1 MFNQFYGLRQYNPG
15 ATNEEIDQEVERSF
29 ANWFRDYVYNPA
41 NNVGNQALIDLACG
55 PLMQVTTYNGYV
67 VNGFKF
73 QTEQHCIRKSTNNFG
88 VSIKGTSLSH
98 GDSLF
103 FGTLKE
109 IVEVEYPNIPLK
121 KVVLFNCEW
130 FDPTPNTG
138 TKLNSDS
145 GLAEVHSRK
154 RPRGTI
160 DNAYKHIETYQ
171 QDIIHVPTNDVS
183 VVQDEVEELLHVP
196 VVLTEV
202 NVHPISGPDELDD
215 QNEIE
220 DDGEETDQEV
230 VLEDTDDGEDEAKV
244 YLLPKELRRVEK
256 TASTFFLKS
265 PAKYPVVPQC
275 KLVGCRYDPARENW
289 QYRDDMTSPKIT
301 SRTHYHCLCPVILG
315 VGCSSS
321 YLLLSASFSLARY
334 IIENS
339 ATQCDIYWLLLKICI
354 LADKSKTKPHW
365 IADDVLDDLVR
376 IWKSED
382 FKKVSEKNKS
392 NRNSNSGGLGASL
405 HSCGSIPMTE
415 HHRRLKEKLGKDPSL
430 ADLYQHTHKRKNGDG
445 AYVCAKAQK
454 VLDTM
459 NELRQTQTEASDV
472 ELWLEA
478 TDGVKR
484 GGYVYGFGSDTQ
496 HYFPAASKKSKS
508 QAGASSS
515 NAALMAEIQEMREE
529 NKMFREENKFI
540 REELSN
546 MGAIFAQLSANP
558 EFLSSLNLNNS
569 GSQNDETQAYSDED

>member
-154 RPRGTI
+154 RYRKYDPFIIAQNACQVCYIPYPRSIREKLNEWVVLNVRPRGTI

-301 SRTHYHCLCPVILG
+301 SRWDPLEENIVRRIFEKKG
-315 VGCSSS
+315 AK
-321 YLLLSASFSLARY
+321 LLTDHLR
-334 IIENS
+334 EVRVR
-339 ATQCDIYWLLLKICI
+339 

-415 HHRRLKEKLGKDPSL
+415 HHRR
-430 ADLYQHTHKRKNGDG
+430 
-445 AYVCAKAQK
+445 
-454 VLDTM
+454 LDTM

>member
-301 SRTHYHCLCPVILG
+301 SRWDPLEENIVRRIFEKKG
-315 VGCSSS
+315 AK
-321 YLLLSASFSLARY
+321 LLTDHLR
-334 IIENS
+334 EVRVR
-339 ATQCDIYWLLLKICI
+339 

-529 NKMFREENKFI
+529 NKMFREENKMFREENKFI